1 MILLEKKRIERTLK
15 RMAYQILEE
24 AQSSNIILIGLN
36 ERGFAVAKMI
46 QTYLGEAVGGD
57 ISLEKLEAYDNST
70 PNINT
75 DHADDSMLV
84 IVDDVIFSGETM
96 FSAIRKIPEL
106 SAFKKILV
114 TVLIDRGHRKYPI
127 LAGIVGMDVPTKLNE
142 QVEMQLTDNQ
152 PNEVILVQK
161 Q

>member
-1 MILLEKKRIERTLK
+1 
-15 RMAYQILEE
+15 MAYQILEE

-36 ERGFAVAKMI
+36 ERGFAVGKMI
-46 QTYLGEAVGGD
+46 QTFLGEAVGSD

-75 DHADDSMLV
+75 DHADNSMLV

-96 FSAIRKIPEL
+96 FRAIRKIPEL

-114 TVLIDRGHRKYPI
+114 TVLVDRGHRKYPI

-142 QVEMQLTDNQ
+142 QVEMRLTDNQ